1 MPRGIYDRKSKASKL
16 DSITNVVPF
25 ESDDQINARIAE
37 RFEVLD
43 IMTNAII
50 NGDSRA
56 MVVSGPAGLG
66 KSFTV
71 EKALENYD
79 PEANAYTIIKGYA
92 RATGL
97 LKLLWRFR
105 HSNSVIVFDDA
116 DSIFFDDTSLNMI
129 KAVCDTTE
137 RRVVS
142 YLSEAK
148 IIDDETAELI
158 PHQFQFNGSIIF
170 ITNYD
175 FDDMIERGHKLS
187 PHFQALLSRAHYIDL
202 TMKTRRDYMIRIRQ
216 VVKHGLLEGSGLNW
230 AQQAQVIGFV
240 EQHQEKLRELSL
252 RIVIK
257 IASIMKSTP
266 NDWQK
271 IAKITCCRS

>member
-25 ESDDQINARIAE
+25 ESDDQIDARIAE

-216 VVKHGLLEGSGLNW
+216 VVKQGLLEGSGLNW

>member
-1 MPRGIYDRKSKASKL
+1 MPRGVYNRKSKTSNLEK
-16 DSITNVVPF
+16 ITNVVNL
-25 ESDDQINARIAE
+25 ESDDQIDARIAE

-43 IMTNAII
+43 IMSNAII

-71 EKALENYD
+71 EKALESFD
-79 PEANAYTIIKGYA
+79 PTGEAYTIVKGYA

-105 HSNSVIVFDDA
+105 HSNNVIVFDDA
-116 DSIFFDDTSLNMI
+116 DSIFFDDVSLNMI

-175 FDDMIERGHKLS
+175 FDEMIDRGHRLA

-216 VVKHGLLEGSGLNW
+216 VVKQGLLSSSGLNW
-230 AQQAQVIGFV
+230 AEQSQVLSFV
-240 EQHQEKLRELSL
+240 EQNQDNLRELSL

-257 IASIMKSTP
+257 VASIMKSTP
-266 NDWQK
+266 NNWRK
-271 IAKITCCRS
+271 IAKITCCKG

>member
-1 MPRGIYDRKSKASKL
+1 
-16 DSITNVVPF
+16 
-25 ESDDQINARIAE
+25 
-37 RFEVLD
+37 
-43 IMTNAII
+43 
-50 NGDSRA
+50 

>member
-1 MPRGIYDRKSKASKL
+1 MPRGVYDRKSKASKL

-25 ESDDQINARIAE
+25 ESDDQIDARIAE

-216 VVKHGLLEGSGLNW
+216 VVKQGLLEGSGLNW
-230 AQQAQVIGFV
+230 SEQAQVLSFV

-271 IAKITCCRS
+271 IAKITCTRG

>member
-1 MPRGIYDRKSKASKL
+1 MPRGVYNRKSKTSNLEK
-16 DSITNVVPF
+16 ITNVVNL
-25 ESDDQINARIAE
+25 ESDDQDDARIAE

-43 IMTNAII
+43 IMSNAII

-71 EKALENYD
+71 EKALENFD
-79 PEANAYTIIKGYA
+79 PTGEAYTIVKGYA

-105 HSNSVIVFDDA
+105 HSNNVIVFDDA
-116 DSIFFDDTSLNMI
+116 DSIFFDDVSLNMI

-175 FDDMIERGHKLS
+175 FDEMIDRGHRLA

-216 VVKHGLLEGSGLNW
+216 VVKQGLLSSSGLNW
-230 AQQAQVIGFV
+230 AEQSQVLGFV
-240 EQHQEKLRELSL
+240 EQNQDNLRELSL

-257 IASIMKSTP
+257 VASIMKSTP
-266 NDWQK
+266 NNWRK
-271 IAKITCCRS
+271 IAKITCCKG

>member
-216 VVKHGLLEGSGLNW
+216 VVKQGLLEGSGLNW

>member
-25 ESDDQINARIAE
+25 ESDDQIDARIAE

-216 VVKHGLLEGSGLNW
+216 VVKQGLLEGSGLNW
-230 AQQAQVIGFV
+230 SEQAQVLSFV